1 MTSQGRGP
9 DSDWRCTET
18 RPFIG
23 DVTSD
28 NAVTIAFQPGF
39 TPGGCSDVVGGERA
53 SGSMADASIT
63 VALPY
68 RARCQMVPGG
78 ATLDLEIAATI
89 TLTPW

>member
-9 DSDWRCTET
+9 DTDWRCTET
-18 RPFIG
+18 RPFAG

-28 NAVTIAFQPGF
+28 NSVAITFLPAF
-39 TPGGCSDVVGGERA
+39 TPGGCSNIVGGERA
-53 SGSMADASIT
+53 TGSMTDGSIS

-68 RARCQMVPGG
+68 RAQCQMLPGG
-78 ATLDLEIAATI
+78 ASLDLEIAATI